1 MRVDHTSIW
10 VADLERA
17 ESAYKSVLDL
27 RETWRN
33 VYEDGT
39 IEAFV
44 RGSDGQSLQ
53 LMYRD
58 GDEVDAE
65 PDNFRYITVE
75 VDDISD
81 TLERTAEQ
89 DACEVIEEFDES
101 AIISDPDGY
110 RFKITTNGN

>member
-10 VADLERA
+10 VTDLDRT

-27 RETWRN
+27 SETWRN

-53 LMYRD
+53 LMCRD

-75 VDDISD
+75 VDDLSD
-81 TLERTAEQ
+81 TLDRTAEQ
-89 DACEVIEEFDES
+89 DTCEVIEELDES